1 MFFPFQDFVV
11 FVGRGFYLSIFWL
24 VWIAAI
30 CEFGTISWITS
41 YFDLEE
47 CRMGLP

>member
-11 FVGRGFYLSIFWL
+11 FVRRGFYLSIFWL

-30 CEFGTISWITS
+30 CELGTISWITS